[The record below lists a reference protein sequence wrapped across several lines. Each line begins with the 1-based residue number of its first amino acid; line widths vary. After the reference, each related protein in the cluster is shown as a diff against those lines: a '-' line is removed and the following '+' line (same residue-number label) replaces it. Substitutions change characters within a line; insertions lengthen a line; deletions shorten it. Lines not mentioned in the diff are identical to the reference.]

1 MSNRSS
7 VILAVWALVIAT
19 AWVGDRLVRGILLTA
34 DQPRTVV
41 ARGDLAEFE
50 LASTELFDS
59 AAPTVVYIFT
69 VTGSGNPFG
78 PRAQQGGAGSGFIW
92 DDAGHV
98 VTNFHVVEG
107 ADRIRIRIDSGE
119 ALPANLIGAAPDY
132 DLAVL
137 RLSDMPAGIRPIAVG
152 TSQGLK
158 VGQTV
163 FAIGNPFGLS
173 RTLTTGIVSAL
184 NRHLPTASGREIHGV
199 IQTDAAINPGNSGG
213 PLLDSA
219 GRLIG
224 VNTAI
229 ISESGSSAG
238 VGFAVPVDIVNRVVP
253 QLIRDGKMPRPG
265 IGVVIVAE
273 ETSARLGITGL
284 VIAAV
289 SPGSPAAVAGL
300 QGLDPRTGQIPD
312 VITRVNGVKVF
323 SIAQLAT
330 ALEAAG
336 IGETVELTVLRGE
349 RRRKVTLR
357 VIDIS

>member
-1 MSNRSS
+1 MTNRSS
-7 VILAVWALVIAT
+7 VLLVVWTLVIAT
-19 AWVGDRLVRGILLTA
+19 AWIGDRLVRGILLTA

-41 ARGDLAEFE
+41 PRGELADFE
-50 LASTELFDS
+50 LVSTELFDA
-59 AAPTVVYIFT
+59 AAPSVVYIFT
-69 VTGSGNPFG
+69 VTGSGGPFSR
-78 PRAQQGGAGSGFIW
+78 RAQQGGAGSGFVW
-92 DDAGHV
+92 DGAGHV

-107 ADRIRIRIDSGE
+107 ADGIRIRVDSGE
-119 ALPANLIGAAPDY
+119 ALPATLVGTAPDY

-137 RLSDMPAGIRPIAVG
+137 RLSTMPAGVGPIAVG
-152 TSQGLK
+152 TSEGLK

-173 RTLTTGIVSAL
+173 RTLTSGIVSAL
-184 NRHLPTASGREIHGV
+184 GRHLPTASGRVVHGV

-224 VNTAI
+224 VTTAI

-238 VGFAVPVDIVNRVVP
+238 VGFAVPVDVVNRIVP
-253 QLIRDGKMPRPG
+253 QLIRDGKVPRAG

-273 ETSARLGITGL
+273 ETSVRLGVTGL

-289 SPGSPAAVAGL
+289 TPGSPAANAGL
-300 QGLDPRTGQIPD
+300 QGIDPRTGQTPD
-312 VITRVNGVKVF
+312 VITHVNKIKVDT
-323 SIAQLAT
+323 IAQFAA

-336 IGETVELTVLRGE
+336 IGETVELTVLRGD
-349 RRRKVTLR
+349 RRRKVTLT